1 MKKILLTAV
10 VLLLIAGE
18 SQAQRIVVRGRG
30 NNVAIG
36 TGGGAASAARGGG
49 FNMGAASAAASAGF
63 GGAAASAGRGSVA
76 AASVG
81 GYGGVGFNRGF
92 YGNGFRF
99 NRGYGY
105 SNAFSGG
112 YSNTFF
118 GGIGYMPSYSYGL
131 NLPLALPT
139 YLGYSA
145 CPAAVGY
152 SSYGSGYS
160 DCNQAMSYVR
170 EPQTV
175 LIEETTTVRKYTYQR
190 P

>member
-18 SQAQRIVVRGRG
+18 SRAQRIVVRGRG

-36 TGGGAASAARGGG
+36 TGGGTASAARGGG
-49 FNMGAASAAASAGF
+49 FNTSAAAAAAAGF
-63 GGAAASAGRGSVA
+63 GGAAASAGRGN
-76 AASVG
+76 AASAV
-81 GYGGVGFNRGF
+81 GYGGMGFSRGF
-92 YGNGFRF
+92 YGSSF
-99 NRGYGY
+99 GYN
-105 SNAFSGG
+105 NAF
-112 YSNTFF
+112 F
-118 GGIGYMPSYSYGL
+118 GSYGIGYMPTAAISYGL
-131 NLPLALPT
+131 TLPA

-145 CPAAVGY
+145 CPSAAVGY

-160 DCNQAMSYVR
+160 DCNQAMNYVR

-175 LIEETTTVRKYTYQR
+175 LVEETTTVRKYTYQR